1 MNHIFLLHYP
11 DKIVRFKVS
20 DLGEQMEKAI
30 SLYGLPSSIECREE
44 CEIIDLDSDEIG

>member
-1 MNHIFLLHYP
+1 MKHSFLLHYP
-11 DKIVRFKVS
+11 DKIVRFKAENV
-20 DLGEQMEKAI
+20 GEQMEKAI